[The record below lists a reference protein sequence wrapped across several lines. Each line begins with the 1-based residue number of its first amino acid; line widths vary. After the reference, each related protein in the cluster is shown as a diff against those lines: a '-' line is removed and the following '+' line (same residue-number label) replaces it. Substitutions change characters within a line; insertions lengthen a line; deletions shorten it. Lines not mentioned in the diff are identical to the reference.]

1 MYKNRIAL
9 IIIFIL
15 TFSSI
20 QIYGHTSTSEEGRLD
35 NNVITFMSIY
45 PQTPNPN
52 EKVKLIFSIQDNN
65 GNDLEH
71 LDSNIRIFRNG
82 NIIYDSGITHY
93 ELGNFYIDF
102 IFQDSGEYN
111 VEVSIITSSNI
122 KSDVEFPIII
132 EYKEFRLPLIR
143 IVLTTLLVITVIIF
157 PYLQQSYLKIRKSN
171 RRINI
176 TQLFVLKGLIYI
188 ITGITLID
196 FANSQWIISLEDRNL
211 AYHMF
216 VEHFFYI
223 FSSIT
228 LSYGIEYL
236 IIVRKKTKPTS
247 IISLIHNR
255 IVKINNKY
263 NKKGIITSAI
273 ITLLLVYWHI
283 PTNFNLTAIDNE
295 WHILM
300 HIFLSIVGLLIYLD
314 IKSTTQ
320 KGLLIKLIILMNMML
335 IIGFTLILTESHYY
349 TNYIYD
355 QQSLTGILMAI
366 PHPFILMIII
376 VHFIFRYLWERE
388 R

>member
-9 IIIFIL
+9 IIVFIL

-20 QIYGHTSTSEEGRLD
+20 QIYGHTNTTEESNLD
-35 NNVITFMSIY
+35 NNIITFMSVY
-45 PQTPNPN
+45 PQVPIPN
-52 EKVKLIFSIQDNN
+52 EKVKLIFSIQDIN
-65 GNDLEH
+65 GNDLEE
-71 LDSNIRIFRNG
+71 LDISIKIFRNEI
-82 NIIYDSGITHY
+82 IIYDSEITHY
-93 ELGNFYIDF
+93 ELGDFYIDI
-102 IFQDSGEYN
+102 IFQDAGEYN
-111 VEVSIITSSNI
+111 VEISIVTSNNL

-132 EYKEFRLPLIR
+132 EYKEFSLPLIR

-157 PYLQQSYLKIRKSN
+157 PYLQQSYLKVRRAN
-171 RRINI
+171 RRVDII
-176 TQLFVLKGLIYI
+176 QLFALKGLIYI
-188 ITGITLID
+188 ITGIALID
-196 FANSQWIISLEDRNL
+196 FANSQWIINLEDRNL

-223 FSSIT
+223 FSSII

-236 IIVRKKTKPTS
+236 IVVRKKTEPTS

-263 NKKGIITSAI
+263 NRKGIITSAI

-335 IIGFTLILTESHYY
+335 IIGFILILTGSHYY
-349 TNYIYD
+349 TSYIYD

>member
-1 MYKNRIAL
+1 LYKNRIAL
-9 IIIFIL
+9 IIVFIL

-20 QIYGHTSTSEEGRLD
+20 QVYGHTSTTGESNLD
-35 NNVITFMSIY
+35 NNIITFMSIY
-45 PQTPNPN
+45 PQVPIPN
-52 EKVKLIFSIQDNN
+52 EKIKLIFSIQDIN
-65 GNDLEH
+65 GNNLEE
-71 LDSNIRIFRNG
+71 LDISIKIFRNE
-82 NIIYDSGITHY
+82 NVIYDSGITHY
-93 ELGNFYIDF
+93 ELGDFYID
-102 IFQDSGEYN
+102 IIVQNAGKYK
-111 VEVSIITSSNI
+111 VEVSILTSSNI

-132 EYKEFRLPLIR
+132 EYKEFSLPLIR
-143 IVLTTLLVITVIIF
+143 IVLTTLLVITVLIF
-157 PYLQQSYLKIRKSN
+157 PYLQQSYLKLRRSS

-176 TQLFVLKGLIYI
+176 IQLFTLKGLIYI
-188 ITGITLID
+188 ITGIALID

-223 FSSIT
+223 FSSIVI
-228 LSYGIEYL
+228 SYGIEYL
-236 IIVRKKTKPTS
+236 VIIRKKTKPTS

-255 IVKINNKY
+255 IVNINNKY
-263 NKKGIITSAI
+263 NRKGIITSVI
-273 ITLLLVYWHI
+273 ITLILVYWHL

-300 HIFLSIVGLLIYLD
+300 HIFLSIIGLLIYLD

-335 IIGFTLILTESHYY
+335 IIGFTLILTGSHYY
-349 TNYIYD
+349 TSYIYD

-366 PHPFILMIII
+366 PHPFILMIVII
-376 VHFIFRYLWERE
+376 HFIFKYLWERE

>member
-1 MYKNRIAL
+1 MYKNKIAL
-9 IIIFIL
+9 IIVFIL

-20 QIYGHTSTSEEGRLD
+20 QVYGHTNTSVEGILD

-45 PQTPNPN
+45 PQTPIPN

-71 LDSNIRIFRNG
+71 VDSNIKIFRNDE
-82 NIIYDSGITHY
+82 IIYDSGITHY
-93 ELGNFYIDF
+93 ESGDFYIDF
-102 IFQDSGEYN
+102 IFQDTGEYKI
-111 VEVSIITSSNI
+111 EVSIITSSNI

-132 EYKEFRLPLIR
+132 EYKEVRLPLIR

-157 PYLQQSYLKIRKSN
+157 PYLQQNYLKLRRAN

-176 TQLFVLKGLIYI
+176 IQLFVLKGLIYI
-188 ITGITLID
+188 ITGIVLID

-211 AYHMF
+211 TYHMF

-236 IIVRKKTKPTS
+236 IIVKKKTEPKS

-255 IVKINNKY
+255 IIKINNKY
-263 NKKGIITSAI
+263 NRKGIITSVI

-320 KGLLIKLIILMNMML
+320 KGSLIKLIILMNIML
-335 IIGFTLILTESHYY
+335 IIGFTLILTGSHYY
-349 TNYIYD
+349 TSYIYD
-355 QQSLTGILMAI
+355 QQSLTGIIMAI

-376 VHFIFRYLWERE
+376 IHFIFRYLWERE

>member
-1 MYKNRIAL
+1 LYKNRIAL
-9 IIIFIL
+9 IIVFIL

-20 QIYGHTSTSEEGRLD
+20 QIYGHTNTTEESNLD
-35 NNVITFMSIY
+35 NNIITFMSVY
-45 PQTPNPN
+45 PQVPIPN
-52 EKVKLIFSIQDNN
+52 EKVKLIFNIQDIN
-65 GNDLEH
+65 GNDLEK
-71 LDSNIRIFRNG
+71 LDISIKIFRNEI
-82 NIIYDSGITHY
+82 IIYDSGITYY
-93 ELGNFYIDF
+93 ELGNFYIDT
-102 IFQDSGEYN
+102 IFQDAGEYN
-111 VEVSIITSSNI
+111 VEISIVTSNNL

-132 EYKEFRLPLIR
+132 EYKEFSLPLIR

-157 PYLQQSYLKIRKSN
+157 PYLQQSYLKVRRAN
-171 RRINI
+171 RRVDII
-176 TQLFVLKGLIYI
+176 QLFALKGLIYI
-188 ITGITLID
+188 ITSIVLID
-196 FANSQWIISLEDRNL
+196 FANSQWIINLEDRNL

-223 FSSIT
+223 FSSII

-236 IIVRKKTKPTS
+236 IVVRKKTEPTS

-263 NKKGIITSAI
+263 NRKGIITSAI

-335 IIGFTLILTESHYY
+335 IIGFTLILTGSHYY
-349 TNYIYD
+349 TSYIYD

-366 PHPFILMIII
+366 PHPFILMMII